1 MKKIAFIILFLCS
14 IGSVYAQNIPAYKAE
29 DLMQRIAGEDTLYIV
44 NFWATW
50 CNPCVKEL
58 PEFNKLQEMYAGQP
72 VKVILVSLDFRKSYP
87 NKLAKFV
94 HKKKLQPDVA
104 WLNETNANTF
114 IPKIE
119 QRWEGSIPATLI
131 VYHKNEYQ
139 YFYEGVTSVTAL
151 RPLID
156 KQLALQ

>member
-1 MKKIAFIILFLCS
+1 MKKIVFLLLFLCG
-14 IGSVYAQNIPAYKAE
+14 IGSAYAQDIPAYKAE
-29 DLMQRIAGEDTLYIV
+29 DLMQRISGQDTLYIV

-58 PEFNKLQEMYAGQP
+58 PEFNKLQEIYAGQP
-72 VKVILVSLDFRKSYP
+72 VKVILVSLDFRNSYP
-87 NKLAKFV
+87 HKLEKFV
-94 HKKKLQPDVA
+94 HRKKLQPDVA

-119 QRWEGSIPATLI
+119 SRWEGSIPATLI

-139 YFYEGVTSVTAL
+139 YFYEGATNVTAL